1 MGKSINEAR
10 KRSGSKTE
18 HKKGQT
24 LSMPLRIAI
33 YLGGI
38 LILGVGVVLSAR
50 SNFGAPAFQSI
61 PLVFSEGTHLL
72 TLGQSCI
79 CLYCIDVL
87 IQIAVF
93 RTFTAKIALQI
104 PFAFAF
110 GCLID
115 VFDFILGLDCFWFC
129 HDPSL
134 AVSCTMF
141 AVGITLVGVGVS
153 AMVAMDF
160 VLNPA
165 DGCTQAFMAILH
177 MPFGKTKIINDVLR
191 FSLACAM
198 ALGLSGHLFGVG
210 IGTVISMFAIG
221 AICQFVSDHARSFY
235 RRAYIPAV

>member
-1 MGKSINEAR
+1 MESEGTAASAGR
-10 KRSGSKTE
+10 AA
-18 HKKGQT
+18 QT
-24 LSMPLRIAI
+24 RSMPLRIAI
-33 YLGGI
+33 YAAGI

-50 SNFGAPAFQSI
+50 SDFGAPAFQSI

-87 IQIAVF
+87 IQILVF
-93 RTFTAKIALQI
+93 RTFNLKIALQI

-115 VFDFILGLDCFWFC
+115 VFDYVLALDCFWFC

-134 AVSCTMF
+134 PVSCIMF
-141 AVGITLVGVGVS
+141 AIGITLVAIGVS

-165 DGCTQAFMAILH
+165 DGCTQAFM
-177 MPFGKTKIINDVLR
+177 KITPLRCAARKGCFARLNVLFR
-191 FSLACAM
+191 VC
-198 ALGLSGHLFGVG
+198 
-210 IGTVISMFAIG
+210 
-221 AICQFVSDHARSFY
+221 
-235 RRAYIPAV
+235 

>member
-1 MGKSINEAR
+1 MGSEGTAASAGR
-10 KRSGSKTE
+10 AA
-18 HKKGQT
+18 QT
-24 LSMPLRIAI
+24 RSMPLRIAI
-33 YLGGI
+33 YAAGI

-50 SNFGAPAFQSI
+50 SDFGAPAFQSI

-87 IQIAVF
+87 IQILVF
-93 RTFTAKIALQI
+93 RTFNLKIALQI

-115 VFDFILGLDCFWFC
+115 VFDYVLALDCFWFC

-134 AVSCTMF
+134 LVSCIMF
-141 AVGITLVGVGVS
+141 AIGITLVAIGVS

-165 DGCTQAFMAILH
+165 DGCTQAFMKITHL
-177 MPFGKTKIINDVLR
+177 PFGKAKIINDVLR
-191 FSLACAM
+191 FLLACAM
-198 ALGLSGHLFGVG
+198 ALAFSGHLFGVG
-210 IGTVISMFAIG
+210 VGTVISMFAIG
-221 AICQFVSDHARSFY
+221 AICQVVSDKARAFY
-235 RRAYIPAV
+235 RKAYIPAL